1 VSLRHCILGLLS
13 VRPLTGYEIKK
24 LFDETLAYAWNAHD
38 SQIYPELHRME
49 AKDWITTVPIV
60 DGRRQRKVNAITD
73 AGRAEFQ
80 RWLASRNQRTVRDE
94 FLLRVFFFG
103 MLSPKQQQAW
113 LVDEQEDLE
122 ATLIRSEKI
131 LAQFGEYK
139 PKSPRAQALLRW
151 QLACVDLGVA
161 QVTARLQ
168 WVGETAREVA
178 EILDCDEV
186 DPGEDG

>member
-1 VSLRHCILGLLS
+1 MSLRHCILGLLS
-13 VRPLTGYEIKK
+13 VRSLTGYEIKK
-24 LFDETLAYAWNAHD
+24 IFDDTLAYAWNAHD

-49 AKDWITTVPIV
+49 ERDWITVAVV
-60 DGRRQRKVNAITD
+60 DGRRQRKVNEITD

-113 LVDEQEDLE
+113 LADEQESLE
-122 ATLIRSEKI
+122 ATLVHSEKV
-131 LAQFGEYK
+131 LTQFGEYR

-161 QVTARLQ
+161 QITARLN
-168 WVGETAREVA
+168 WVGETAKEVA
-178 EILDCDEV
+178 QILDCD
-186 DPGEDG
+186 DASSGEEE